1 MSEEFQLFI
10 SSTVNDLAPVRE
22 ELARNLAY
30 PGCVIRYSEDARFPV
45 EPGTSAHDACLAVVR
60 RSHGF
65 ILLIGSRFGA
75 EYLDQGKSIT
85 WREWEEA
92 RGAGLT
98 PIVLIN
104 RKTTDVCRL
113 IAEERSALLA
123 NNPTASAQ
131 ELDSLLEDKLGEILQ
146 GYHLAPSIQRFVD
159 RVCTEYRDN
168 WVKLDWDGS
177 AGQALEYIRFNLFIQ
192 AAASDRRRRDT
203 IEYAQAAGV
212 MLGHVRD
219 LGLRVV
225 GLTADARCGKITH
238 YDAVQGMLE
247 TVALLRA
254 GLFGFE
260 DRDRYTLIV
269 HELHDSALHPIARVA
284 HPRVPR
290 RGRKWMS
297 GQGHAGQAILQDQF
311 MVSGDIR
318 QTFAWVRNPAT
329 DEEDQQNYVSM
340 LSRPYYDSY
349 GKPIGVVTLTSSR
362 LDHFTKVNDSA
373 AQAFETVVSLINS
386 LVLETQHERRR
397 QH

>member
-22 ELARNLAY
+22 ELARNLAH

-203 IEYAQAAGV
+203 VEFARSVGYV
-212 MLGHVRD
+212 LGD
-219 LGLRVV
+219 LRHLGMRAVE
-225 GLTADARCGKITH
+225 LTIDARVGQITH
-238 YDAVQGMLE
+238 RDAVQGILE

-260 DRDRYTLIV
+260 AEDRYDLIV
-269 HELHDSALHPIARVA
+269 SELHGSDLHPIAHAA

-290 RGRKWMS
+290 RDRIWMS
-297 GQGHAGQAILQDQF
+297 GHGRGGSAKLRFSA
-311 MVSGDIR
+311 S
-318 QTFAWVRNPAT
+318 QTLR
-329 DEEDQQNYVSM
+329 
-340 LSRPYYDSY
+340 
-349 GKPIGVVTLTSSR
+349 
-362 LDHFTKVNDSA
+362 
-373 AQAFETVVSLINS
+373 
-386 LVLETQHERRR
+386 
-397 QH
+397 